1 MKHPT
6 VISLLLF
13 GGLVIAGCSSSDN
26 DGARAVESGSGDS
39 SIQGELDACALMT
52 QAEVEATLGQ
62 EVVMRADQPA
72 NMELQGGAI
81 VNSKCYYDIA
91 SSDGMAGLNITLRP
105 GAEYPKTFAEFIEV
119 SRGEVGADEEALETA
134 TSVEGVGDLAV
145 WMETFGV
152 GGLTAYAKD
161 YKVLVLVTGTGAD
174 LDAAKSLASKVVAKL

>member
-1 MKHPT
+1 MRGFMVVST
-6 VISLLLF
+6 LLV
-13 GGLVIAGCSSSDN
+13 GGLLATGCNAGSEENTDAGEPSVEQSSVQS
-26 DGARAVESGSGDS
+26 
-39 SIQGELDACALMT
+39 ELDACALLT
-52 QAEVEATLGQ
+52 LEEVQETLGE
-62 EVVMRADQPA
+62 EVQRRPGQPA

-91 SSDGMAGLNITLRP
+91 SADGMVGLNITLRP

-134 TSVEGVGDLAV
+134 TAVEGVGDLAV

-152 GGLTAYAKD
+152 GGLTVYAKD

-174 LDAAKSLASKVVAKL
+174 LDAAKSLASKVVAKI